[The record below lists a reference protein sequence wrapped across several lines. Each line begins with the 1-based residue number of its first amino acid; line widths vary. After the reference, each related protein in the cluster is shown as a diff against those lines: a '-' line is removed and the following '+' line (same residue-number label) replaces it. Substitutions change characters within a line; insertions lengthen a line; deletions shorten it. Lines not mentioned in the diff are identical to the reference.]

1 MDDPRLSS
9 WLGELRVQQNLDISQ
24 KRSQLTHNLI
34 QTTQEGSTLMEM
46 IHSQNWRRPK
56 SPQRLKELP
65 VKAEAEAVDKDL
77 PTTME
82 LLGLVISPKN
92 SP

>member
-1 MDDPRLSS
+1 VDDPRQKS
-9 WLGELRVQQNLDISQ
+9 WLGELRVRQNLDTSR
-24 KRSQLTHNLI
+24 KRSQLIHNLI
-34 QTTQEGSTLMEM
+34 QTTQAGSTLTKV
-46 IHSQNWRRPK
+46 IPSQNWRRPK
-56 SPQRLKELP
+56 SPRRLKGHP